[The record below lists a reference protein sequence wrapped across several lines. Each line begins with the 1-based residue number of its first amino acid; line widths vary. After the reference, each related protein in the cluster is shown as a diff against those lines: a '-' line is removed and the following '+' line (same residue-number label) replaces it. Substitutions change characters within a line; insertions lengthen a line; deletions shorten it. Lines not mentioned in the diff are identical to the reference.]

1 MDEIM
6 RQHLGRSVTTWQ
18 VTELLE
24 ESYGRAATVQNV
36 VSGFRNTGLWPL
48 DMSVFQDSD
57 FAAAEVTDA
66 DQPLSSSSAPTTA
79 SNLDLQVG
87 LLM

>member
-1 MDEIM
+1 
-6 RQHLGRSVTTWQ
+6 
-18 VTELLE
+18 
-24 ESYGRAATVQNV
+24 
-36 VSGFRNTGLWPL
+36 
-48 DMSVFQDSD
+48 VFQDSD

-66 DQPLSSSSAPTTA
+66 DQLLFSSLAPATA

>member
-1 MDEIM
+1 MA
-6 RQHLGRSVTTWQ
+6 
-18 VTELLE
+18 ELLG
-24 ESYGRAATVQNV
+24 ESYGRIATAQNA
-36 VSGFRNTGLWPL
+36 VSGFRETGLWPL

-66 DQPLSSSSAPTTA
+66 DQPLSSSSAPATA